1 MSKSQVAI
9 PENKT
14 VALGAGNRE
23 EEIEET
29 EETTLSETHKDLGH
43 TQVAEKKATFDST
56 IDKSIVEDHRQQ
68 QIHSTKNV
76 QQSESVE
83 VSANKKPETTESNL
97 EASSVPLSNLGYDR
111 VGPIKT
117 FEPLQPFAPLQF
129 ELPQSFELVKQANS
143 SLQKSEYSHNQDE
156 QANIAPQSERKLV
169 IPELKID
176 SPTVIEKQTKVYDI
190 PIQQELY
197 TEPELP
203 KPYEAPRL
211 PQVPK
216 ISEVPK
222 VTEIPLF
229 PELRLSSEVSSSTQS
244 NIFETLGYTPVQPLA
259 PLDINSLFSPVQS
272 QQNGNK
278 SEIKDGNIRNSL
290 KEILSDL
297 DQYAEKNE
305 ALRRCTEEINI
316 HSRNGQDENAPPKPP
331 INLEKIFTPAD
342 GEQIKPTKCRKVFA
356 SSAFY
361 EKGFHPTVED
371 QIKLANR
378 ISSSLSDI
386 SNKSSKG
393 QSMYVKRMKRSVK
406 WVHEGEGRGGFNGQE
421 LGSSDGTPKD
431 PLKLVMNPHGQ
442 VHDINSLRK
451 QGYNVEPALL
461 SPEIAQEIVKGLNS
475 PKGKGAELFAKRRKR
490 SEKWVVGETN
500 GTRQTPIPEIVPAPV
515 PLVSP
520 LAPPTPSVNIPP
532 PTYLPES
539 AERLQHKQKLDGIQ
553 EKFSRPRVK
562 LIKSP
567 WDAALETGSVDA
579 AFVEEPTWPTKGNYV
594 APAVNSYEAALKN
607 DSLDN
612 WSVPKSNDQKMYAQN
627 PSYNSNSI
635 NKIIDGYQKGSSNV
649 DVYKPTMPQG
659 WATHKQFGSQKYCQ
673 ITTKKVSASKTTRQ
687 RTSPVQTNNSVV
699 SEGQEVKQAAE
710 TQAVSFVSEQTAGT
724 ETSISAECQESSYSN
739 VTETAQSECN
749 WSYNNDISLPP
760 TIQPYDVEETIQPN
774 EVEESKDSNRIVPYK
789 IPNIFSYL
797 DTSRDSTAYRPVS
810 PLPASKSESQEP
822 TKKIPEFS
830 FALADP
836 STRVLES
843 SFSNTSAN
851 ARSLQSEIFESQG
864 HFNASRSCSPFP
876 IYVPKYE
883 PPPAEPLE
891 PISVVEEKPSTKII
905 VEPVRQKD
913 PRHEEQVKKMAMSA
927 NKGREETLMLQKG
940 CFNEFRE
947 KKISKNQKTIDAF
960 SGPIQFLDNDIPD
973 MADDKS
979 KDANSKE
986 SISINS
992 SSITSNLEIC
1002 NISSIEEDAKV
1013 TTIKETK
1020 IEESI
1025 GDERAVIDNSNNQ
1038 KQEETVTKMQKENV
1052 VKKQEEIATKK
1063 TEVKPKPK
1071 RPSPLR
1077 SDEPRKFRK
1086 PPETVAGA
1094 KPVFGQIDNN
1104 EFQKAILGRQ
1114 QSIKAKR
1121 SRQNQANEVNLTRS
1135 NGIEPQIKVENN
1147 IFNQEEVQLT
1157 VVEPRAKYERTA
1169 VSKREEIGHDS
1180 KLAAEIKNK
1189 EMAQVE
1195 MIYPSEHE
1203 EIEKIN
1209 YAQERE
1215 IHIDFQKVGDEI
1227 IFPNLPIEP
1236 QAFSTF
1242 QEFIQNQYQEQLQ
1255 SSSQYTDADSDQEEY
1270 RKIPVKSLI
1279 QNFEQSAMPTMK
1291 YKQLKDP
1298 LPDVVEKF
1306 IPYNISNSRS
1316 VESFSSSN
1324 TKLETSQ
1331 SDVSLQRSYDMV
1343 ETSREMEATVY
1354 HVANVEV
1361 KSQYFPPDQSRI
1373 QVIEPSENSSFCK
1386 YISPSSSIAP
1396 KPNSTF
1402 QPIDPNEDF
1411 SNGYNEGS
1419 NTLPRTKPKSTASPT
1434 YKPPGSPSV
1443 FIPKESPSYFTPS
1456 ESEPNYNYE
1465 PSLQISQAPKPTK
1478 ILDLHSLQN
1487 YNVAPKGW
1495 TEAKNYYKPL
1505 SFNQPKEMYSDF

>member
-14 VALGAGNRE
+14 VALGGGNRE
-23 EEIEET
+23 EETEET

-43 TQVAEKKATFDST
+43 TQIEEKKATFDST
-56 IDKSIVEDHRQQ
+56 INKSIVEDNRSQ

-83 VSANKKPETTESNL
+83 VSENKKQETTDSNL

-129 ELPQSFELVKQANS
+129 DLPQSFELVKQANS
-143 SLQKSEYSHNQDE
+143 SLQKSENSHNQDE

-176 SPTVIEKQTKVYDI
+176 SPTAIEQQNKEYEI
-190 PIQQELY
+190 PIEQESN
-197 TEPELP
+197 TKPELP
-203 KPYEAPRL
+203 KLYEAPRM

-222 VTEIPLF
+222 VTEIPHF
-229 PELRLSSEVSSSTQS
+229 PELRLSSEVSTTTQS

-259 PLDINSLFSPVQS
+259 PLDINSLFSPVHS

-305 ALRRCTEEINI
+305 AIRRCTEEINI
-316 HSRNGQDENAPPKPP
+316 YSRNGQDENAPPKPP

-342 GEQIKPTKCRKVFA
+342 GEQIKPTKSRKVFA

-371 QIKLANR
+371 QIKLAHR

-421 LGSSDGTPKD
+421 LGSNDGKPKD

-520 LAPPTPSVNIPP
+520 LAPLTPSANIPP
-532 PTYLPES
+532 PSYLPES
-539 AERLQHKQKLDGIQ
+539 VERLQHKQKLDGIQ
-553 EKFSRPRVK
+553 EKFNRPRVK

-579 AFVEEPTWPTKGNYV
+579 AFVEEPAWPTKGTYV

-607 DSLDN
+607 DSLAT
-612 WSVPKSNDQKMYAQN
+612 WSVPKSNDQKMYAHN

-635 NKIIDGYQKGSSNV
+635 NKIIDGYQKGASNV
-649 DVYKPTMPQG
+649 DVYKPTLPQG

-673 ITTKKVSASKTTRQ
+673 ITTKKVSASKNIRQ
-687 RTSPVQTNNSVV
+687 HTSAPVETNNSVV
-699 SEGQEVKQAAE
+699 SEGQEVKQQDAE
-710 TQAVSFVSEQTAGT
+710 IQADSFVSEQTAG
-724 ETSISAECQESSYSN
+724 TSISAECQESSYSN

-760 TIQPYDVEETIQPN
+760 TTIQPDD
-774 EVEESKDSNRIVPYK
+774 VEESKDSSRIVPYK

-797 DTSRDSTAYRPVS
+797 DTSRDSTEYRPVS
-810 PLPASKSESQEP
+810 PLPSCKSQSQEP

-843 SFSNTSAN
+843 SFSSASAN

-883 PPPAEPLE
+883 PPSAQSVE
-891 PISVVEEKPSTKII
+891 PISVVEEKPSSKII

-913 PRHEEQVKKMAMSA
+913 PRHEEQVKKMALSA
-927 NKGREETLMLQKG
+927 NKGKEDTLMLQKG

-947 KKISKNQKTIDAF
+947 KKISKNQKTIDEF
-960 SGPIQFLDNDIPD
+960 SGPIQILDNDIAD
-973 MADDKS
+973 MADEKC
-979 KDANSKE
+979 KEANSKV
-986 SISINS
+986 SASNNPNN
-992 SSITSNLEIC
+992 ITSNNEIC

-1025 GDERAVIDNSNNQ
+1025 GDKSALVGNNNNQ
-1038 KQEETVTKMQKENV
+1038 RQEETVTK
-1052 VKKQEEIATKK
+1052 KQEEIVNIKQEEPATKK
-1063 TEVKPKPK
+1063 IEEKPKPK
-1071 RPSPLR
+1071 KPSPPR
-1077 SDEPRKFRK
+1077 TDEPKKFRK

-1094 KPVFGQIDNN
+1094 KPCFGQIDNN

-1121 SRQNQANEVNLTRS
+1121 SRQNQANEFNPTRL
-1135 NGIEPQIKVENN
+1135 NGIEPQVKVESN
-1147 IFNQEEVQLT
+1147 IINQQEVQLT
-1157 VVEPRAKYERTA
+1157 GVEPRAKYERTA
-1169 VSKREEIGHDS
+1169 ISKREEIGHDS
-1180 KLAAEIKNK
+1180 KLAAEIKK
-1189 EMAQVE
+1189 TETAEVE
-1195 MIYPSEHE
+1195 MIYPNEHE

-1227 IFPNLPIEP
+1227 VFPNLPIEP

-1279 QNFEQSAMPTMK
+1279 KNFEQSAMPTLK

-1324 TKLETSQ
+1324 TTLQTSQ
-1331 SDVSLQRSYDMV
+1331 SDINLQRSYDMV

-1373 QVIEPSENSSFCK
+1373 QHIEPSENSSFCK

-1411 SNGYNEGS
+1411 SNGYNEGKIS
-1419 NTLPRTKPKSTASPT
+1419 GFSFILLLICKMLCDVMDRTLYQELNQNLPPHQLTNHQAVPQSSSLKKAPATLLPLKLNLTTITSPLCK
-1434 YKPPGSPSV
+1434 YHKRPS
-1443 FIPKESPSYFTPS
+1443 
-1456 ESEPNYNYE
+1456 
-1465 PSLQISQAPKPTK
+1465 
-1478 ILDLHSLQN
+1478 
-1487 YNVAPKGW
+1487 
-1495 TEAKNYYKPL
+1495 
-1505 SFNQPKEMYSDF
+1505 QPKNWTYTVFKIIT